1 MLTPE
6 LLERIK
12 TIRDTGSFAKAADKL
27 FLSRQALLSQITSLE
42 QEIGFPIFC
51 RSAKGTVLT
60 NAGAMFFTESFGI
73 LDSYQRLLR
82 KCNEEAAGRH
92 SLRIGSL
99 PNLPGI
105 SLPTICRE
113 YQKIYPNVALH
124 FLDFPLKYYFDLF
137 NIHTFDIMTENMMN
151 YHHHLENL
159 DFLLLRKVPQH
170 IGVSESSPLARKK
183 KISFKDLRGLTLL
196 MYRKGIG
203 KSEDQLREY
212 LHKNEPDI
220 NIVDIELYD
229 TSLTARAF
237 MSNCV
242 VLLYT
247 KKSYPGLV
255 SIPADWDITIDLGI
269 GYHKHHNE
277 DVANL
282 ITLTEQLNKKM
293 DIFS

>member
-1 MLTPE
+1 MLTQE

-12 TIRDTGSFAKAADKL
+12 TIQETGSFAKAADKL
-27 FLSRQALLSQITSLE
+27 YLSRQALLSQITSLE
-42 QEIGFPIFC
+42 QEIGFAIFQ
-51 RSAKGTVLT
+51 RSAKGTVFT
-60 NAGAMFFTESFGI
+60 KAGLLFFRESIGI
-73 LDSYQRLLR
+73 MDSYQGLLR
-82 KCNEEAAGRH
+82 KCNETAAGIH

-105 SLPTICRE
+105 SLPKICRE
-113 YQKIYPNVALH
+113 YQKIYPNVTLH

-137 NIHTFDIMTENMMN
+137 NIHTFDIMSENMMN

-159 DFLLLRKVPQH
+159 DFLLLRKMPQH
-170 IGVSESSPLARKK
+170 IGVSENSPLAKKK

-220 NIVDIELYD
+220 NIVDIDLYD
-229 TSLTARAF
+229 SSLVARTF

-247 KKSYPGLV
+247 TKSYPGLA
-255 SIPADWDITIDLGI
+255 SIPADWDMTIDLGI
-269 GYHKHHNE
+269 GYHKQHGE

-282 ITLTEQLNKKM
+282 LSLTEELNRKI